1 MLNRS
6 FTVLYLNSH
15 FISSFKLYVW
25 INTVQTTLSWD
36 IILLFSCSF
45 AEFRL
50 LPHFRSMFSYYIHWK
65 HQKMF
70 YVFRK
75 YIKGKFSWNMLRVSS
90 TKLYLFLFWANVSVV
105 PVLSLNLFPAV
116 RSGNCV
122 LVFNSEPLR
131 RRICLPLEWRKQSI
145 FFGNYVTT

>member
-1 MLNRS
+1 MNKYGANNFILRHH
-6 FTVLYLNSH
+6 FTFFMQLCWVQIVTPFQINVFLLYPLKTSENM
-15 FISSFKLYVW
+15 W
-25 INTVQTTLSWD
+25 
-36 IILLFSCSF
+36 
-45 AEFRL
+45 
-50 LPHFRSMFSYYIHWK
+50 FSY
-65 HQKMF
+65 
-70 YVFRK
+70 VFWK
-75 YIKGKFSWNMLRVSS
+75 YIKGKFNWNMLRVSS
-90 TKLYLFLFWANVSVV
+90 TKLYIFLFWANLSVV